1 MLRLYKAFI
10 LPHLQN
16 CSLIYYFLGT
26 RNCDKSEQMYL
37 RFIFNDSMPSYNEL
51 LKKAN
56 SYDTFQEQIYF
67 YVSWI
72 SKKNYSFFVTPVIH

>member
-1 MLRLYKAFI
+1 
-10 LPHLQN
+10 
-16 CSLIYYFLGT
+16 
-26 RNCDKSEQMYL
+26 
-37 RFIFNDSMPSYNEL
+37 MPSYNEL